1 MYSCL
6 AVDLKKV
13 DLILMELTRLKF
25 KTNLGQN
32 FVAVVVEEREEH
44 FDRTLFYPIRS
55 MYFYRLR
62 TTVYLQSNNFNL

>member
-1 MYSCL
+1 
-6 AVDLKKV
+6 
-13 DLILMELTRLKF
+13 MELTRLKF

-44 FDRTLFYPIRS
+44 FDRTLFCPIRS
-55 MYFYRLR
+55 MYFYRLQ